1 MSSVYFESILEKRNQ
16 WLEEQIRQ
24 MSVDILSLGTY
35 TCTVCGEVLGEYI
48 IDYSG
53 ETIRLS
59 GSETYAFLKFV
70 IETELR
76 P

>member
-1 MSSVYFESILEKRNQ
+1 MSLVYFESILEKRNQ

-59 GSETYAFLKFV
+59 RAETYAFLKFV
-70 IETELR
+70 IETELH

>member
-1 MSSVYFESILEKRNQ
+1 MSSVYFKSLLEKRNQ

-24 MSVDILSLGTY
+24 MSVDLLSLGTY
-35 TCTVCGEVLGEYI
+35 TCTVCGEVVGEYI

-59 GSETYAFLKFV
+59 IAETYAFLKFTLE
-70 IETELR
+70 IESSS
-76 P
+76 